1 MFALIGEFT
10 KKTYYV
16 ADYRS
21 QVHQWL
27 KDNYTIRYSDSR
39 KVDVGMPFIPEPM
52 HVKRVVSAEE
62 FAIRNHS
69 DTGAPGDIGE
79 DTAEQ
84 INAMREYYGVK
95 ETYTDDAT
103 KQEESVIMLAQGGM
117 TQADIARQ
125 VHLRSDKVIRIL
137 ARAGIDASPYRY
149 RDNVGTYYHGINDVA
164 KAFRTTKNR
173 VTMNSIPG
181 VRLEHGEWTAA
192 QITKIKGAKMY

>member
-1 MFALIGEFT
+1 MH
-10 KKTYYV
+10 
-16 ADYRS
+16 R
-21 QVHQWL
+21 WL
-27 KDNYTIRYSDSR
+27 KNNYTIRHSDSR

-52 HVKRVVSAEE
+52 RIKRVVSAEE
-62 FAIRNHS
+62 FAIRNQS

-117 TQADIARQ
+117 TQADIARR
-125 VHLRSDKVIRIL
+125 VHLRADRVIRIL
-137 ARAGIDASPYRY
+137 ARAGIDATPYRY
-149 RDNVGTYYHGINDVA
+149 RDTFGTYYHDIRDVA
-164 KAFRTTKNR
+164 IALHVSKSR

-181 VRLEHGEWTAA
+181 VRLERGEWTAA
-192 QITKIKGAKMY
+192 QIAKIKGAKMY